1 MSESIGALVTHDA
14 GGKPELYALPDHD
27 EKKKTHGKPVSDVQ
41 NVFDYWVEKTWG
53 GKGPTPK
60 LSDKRRR
67 KIKRALDL
75 YDLQTCKDAIDGIM
89 LSDFHQGFNAR
100 GQKYLDIELILRDAE
115 HIERFATNWAEQ
127 EDGEPW

>member
-1 MSESIGALVTHDA
+1 MTHNAGEGA
-14 GGKPELYALPDHD
+14 ELYALPNHG
-27 EKKKTHGKPVSDVQ
+27 EKEDGVAKPAGEIQ
-41 NVFDYWVEKTWG
+41 QIFDYWVEKTWG
-53 GKGPTPK
+53 RKGPTPK

-115 HIERFATNWAEQ
+115 HIERFATDWAEQ
-127 EDGEPW
+127 EEGEPW